1 MPVQR
6 VLAVAALA
14 TCLIPTAIGEWR
26 CGTVPNARKGIISN
40 ECGLDSAA
48 LLAAFASHGIGLDA
62 QLTCDGG
69 GRYQTAPDVPNAR
82 DGCDEASAALTALF
96 VAECTVLPPPCLG
109 PRLLPLASP
118 QPPTNVSRAS
128 PSPFPPSLAL
138 P

>member
-1 MPVQR
+1 M
-6 VLAVAALA
+6 
-14 TCLIPTAIGEWR
+14 IF
-26 CGTVPNARKGIISN
+26 SN

-48 LLAAFASHGIGLDA
+48 LLAAFAFNGIDLDA

-69 GRYQTAPDVPNAR
+69 GRYQTAAAEDTAS
-82 DGCDEASAALTALF
+82 CEEASAALTALF